1 MTVVIVR
8 FRFTMFNI
16 LILYIYI
23 VVLSLGRLWCTNI
36 ITTPMFSGTYQRNI
50 RRAGLSHT
58 LEAVNE
64 SGKKIR
70 AAVSST
76 EWDVYDVYIYIYM
89 CVSYINLVPPFP
101 A

>member
-1 MTVVIVR
+1 
-8 FRFTMFNI
+8 MFNI
-16 LILYIYI
+16 LILYIYIYI

-76 EWDVYDVYIYIYM
+76 EWDVYDVYIYIYIYI
-89 CVSYINLVPPFP
+89 CVCVIYQFGSPLPRMRRS
-101 A
+101 